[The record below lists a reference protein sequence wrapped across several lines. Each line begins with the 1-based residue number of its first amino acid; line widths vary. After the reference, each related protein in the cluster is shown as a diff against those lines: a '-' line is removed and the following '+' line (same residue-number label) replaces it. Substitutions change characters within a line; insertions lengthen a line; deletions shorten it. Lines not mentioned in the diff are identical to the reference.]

1 MNSIIILIISLIAG
15 AVIGYLLPKKSSE
28 NKIYEHDIEGLK
40 QRILDITYL
49 LDIEK
54 EAKVQAQ
61 GEFNKCKEDLFEI
74 KTKYDSLYE
83 QFNDIVTQKR
93 LAEQDKEHILEQKQ
107 DLNKEYADIKAKYEQ
122 LLESKN
128 ALQIEKEGL
137 NTRIKQLDQD
147 KNNLNQTINQF
158 EASNESRVKQYEAN
172 MTTLNGIKEQINT
185 DRENE
190 KSAKQQLEIDRLNNL
205 KETWSLH
212 QTNVK
217 SNIQNISK
225 KHIIEY
231 VTEFPHKG
239 EPDNC
244 LKICDEFV
252 VLDAK
257 SPASTDNMSNFPVYL
272 KAQAESAKKYA
283 KLENVK
289 KDIFFVVPTNTLE
302 ILTQFVYNMADYTV
316 YIISLD
322 SLEQIILGLKKIEEY
337 EFAKELSPEDRD
349 NICRV
354 IGKFAHLTKR
364 RIQIDSFFAK
374 QFIELAYKTESD
386 LPVEIMEK
394 VKEYEK
400 AEKLNPPVERRVKAI
415 LLKDLD
421 KELNTIEHEAAA
433 KGIIFDSTK
442 MSEGLNDVPLY
453 KNNSDEI

>member
-1 MNSIIILIISLIAG
+1 MNTVIISVVSIIVGSI
-15 AVIGYLLPKKSSE
+15 IGYLFPKKSSE

-40 QRILDITYL
+40 QRIQDISNL
-49 LDIEK
+49 LNTEK
-54 EAKVQAQ
+54 EVKVQAQ
-61 GEFNKCKEDLFEI
+61 ADFNKCKEDLFEI
-74 KTKYDSLYE
+74 KTKYDLLYE
-83 QFNDIVTQKR
+83 QFNDLSTQKR
-93 LAEQDKEHILEQKQ
+93 LADQEKEHILEQKQ
-107 DLNKEYADIKAKYEQ
+107 ILNKEYADIKAKYDQ

-137 NTRIKQLDQD
+137 NTRIKQLEQD

-158 EASNESRVKQYEAN
+158 EASEENRITQYEAN
-172 MTTLNGIKEQINT
+172 MSTLNDIKVHISQE
-185 DRENE
+185 RENE
-190 KSAKQQLEIDRLNNL
+190 KSAKQQLEIDRLHNL
-205 KETWSLH
+205 KETWTLH
-212 QTNVK
+212 QSNVK

-244 LKICDEFV
+244 LRICDEFV

-257 SPASTDNMSNFPVYL
+257 SPASTDNMSNFPAYL

-453 KNNSDEI
+453 KNNSDDI

>member
-1 MNSIIILIISLIAG
+1 MNSVIILIISLIAG
-15 AVIGYLLPKKSSE
+15 AVIGYLFPKKSSE
-28 NKIYEHDIEGLK
+28 SKIYEHDIESLK
-40 QRILDITYL
+40 QRIQEINNL
-49 LDIEK
+49 LDTEK
-54 EAKVQAQ
+54 EAKLLVQ
-61 GEFNKCKEDLFEI
+61 GDFNKCKEDLFE
-74 KTKYDSLYE
+74 KNTKYDSLNA

-93 LAEQDKEHILEQKQ
+93 LVDQEKQHLLEQLQ
-107 DLNKEYADIKAKYEQ
+107 ASNNDYADVKAKYDQ
-122 LLESKN
+122 ILELRNS
-128 ALQIEKEGL
+128 LQIEKEGL
-137 NTRIKQLDQD
+137 NTRISQLDQD
-147 KNNLNQTINQF
+147 KSSIQQRINQF
-158 EASNESRVKQYEAN
+158 EASEQNRVSQYEAN
-172 MTTLNGIKEQINT
+172 MTALNGIKNQIVT

-190 KSAKQQLEIDRLNNL
+190 LIAKQQLEIDRLNNL

-212 QTNVK
+212 QSNVK

-257 SPASTDNMSNFPVYL
+257 SPASTDNMSNFPTYL
-272 KAQAESAKKYA
+272 KAQAENAKKYA

-386 LPVEIMEK
+386 LPLEIMEK

-415 LLKDLD
+415 QIKDLD

-433 KGIIFDSTK
+433 KGIVFDSSK

-453 KNNSDEI
+453 TNQSDEV

>member
-1 MNSIIILIISLIAG
+1 
-15 AVIGYLLPKKSSE
+15 
-28 NKIYEHDIEGLK
+28 
-40 QRILDITYL
+40 
-49 LDIEK
+49 
-54 EAKVQAQ
+54 
-61 GEFNKCKEDLFEI
+61 
-74 KTKYDSLYE
+74 
-83 QFNDIVTQKR
+83 
-93 LAEQDKEHILEQKQ
+93 
-107 DLNKEYADIKAKYEQ
+107 
-122 LLESKN
+122 
-128 ALQIEKEGL
+128 
-137 NTRIKQLDQD
+137 
-147 KNNLNQTINQF
+147 
-158 EASNESRVKQYEAN
+158 
-172 MTTLNGIKEQINT
+172 
-185 DRENE
+185 
-190 KSAKQQLEIDRLNNL
+190 
-205 KETWSLH
+205 
-212 QTNVK
+212 
-217 SNIQNISK
+217 
-225 KHIIEY
+225 
-231 VTEFPHKG
+231 
-239 EPDNC
+239 
-244 LKICDEFV
+244 